1 MRKLATTA
9 LTALSISL
17 LGSAAAL
24 ADSAP
29 YQGPQGSGYQG
40 PGYNQ
45 PHNGPQ
51 NPHPGQGQW
60 NQGPRG
66 GDRDFDDERFD
77 NGRFGDRGFNDNRF
91 DNDRRF
97 NRNFNFNLHFG
108 NFDRWERGW
117 GYGNYQNQY
126 RFHRQL
132 NTWQIMRR
140 LEAQGFYGVRGLQK
154 ARGGFGYRAF
164 AFNQR
169 GRPVMLRVNPF
180 TGRVMDV
187 RYI

>member
-9 LTALSISL
+9 LSALAITL
-17 LGSAAAL
+17 LGSTAAL
-24 ADSAP
+24 ADQAP
-29 YQGPQGSGYQG
+29 AQG
-40 PGYNQ
+40 PGYKQ
-45 PHNGPQ
+45 QYNGP
-51 NPHPGQGQW
+51 
-60 NQGPRG
+60 QGPRG
-66 GDRDFDDERFD
+66 PLPPQGGPQGGYHDDHFDADDRRLGDRGGWR
-77 NGRFGDRGFNDNRF
+77 GDRGFDDHRF

-117 GYGNYQNQY
+117 GYGNWGNQY
-126 RFHRQL
+126 RFHQPMNQWRLIRQ
-132 NTWQIMRR
+132 

-154 ARGGFGYRAF
+154 ARFGFGYRAF
-164 AFNQR
+164 AFNYR
-169 GRPVMLRVNPF
+169 GQPVMLRVNPF

>member
-9 LTALSISL
+9 LTALAISL
-17 LGSAAAL
+17 MGSAAAL
-24 ADSAP
+24 ADSTP
-29 YQGPQGSGYQG
+29 YQG

-45 PHNGPQ
+45 QHNGPQ
-51 NPHPGQGQW
+51 
-60 NQGPRG
+60 GPRG
-66 GDRDFDDERFD
+66 PQLPPQGGPQGGFHDQHFDADD
-77 NGRFGDRGFNDNRF
+77 HRF

-97 NRNFNFNLHFG
+97 NRNFNFQLHLG

-117 GYGNYQNQY
+117 GYGNFQNQY

-132 NTWQIMRR
+132 NTSQIVRR

-154 ARGGFGYRAF
+154 ARAGFGYRAF

>member
-1 MRKLATTA
+1 MRKFAATA
-9 LTALSISL
+9 LTALTLSL
-17 LGSAAAL
+17 MGSAAAL

-29 YQGPQGSGYQG
+29 YQGP
-40 PGYNQ
+40 GYNQ
-45 PHNGPQ
+45 QYNGP
-51 NPHPGQGQW
+51 
-60 NQGPRG
+60 QGPRG
-66 GDRDFDDERFD
+66 PLPPQGGPQGGYHDDHFDADDRRLGDRGGWR
-77 NGRFGDRGFNDNRF
+77 GDRGFDDHRF

-117 GYGNYQNQY
+117 GYGNWHNQY
-126 RFHRQL
+126 RFQQPM
-132 NTWQIMRR
+132 NTWRLIRR

-154 ARGGFGYRAF
+154 ARFGFGYRAF
-164 AFNQR
+164 AFNYR
-169 GRPVMLRVNPF
+169 GQPVMLRVNPF